1 MRRPVFPRNKEVRHI
16 WTADDLPLK
25 TTRRVHCAE
34 KTGGNLAA
42 FIVVNLISRVA
53 CCAAA
58 IKRRVAMAFSDAL
71 SAGHLA
77 GAGAVRNKG
86 AVTLENLAP
95 ALRNKKQP
103 LFFCAEQ

>member
-1 MRRPVFPRNKEVRHI
+1 M
-16 WTADDLPLK
+16 PLK
-25 TTRRVHCAE
+25 TTWRVHCAE

-71 SAGHLA
+71 SACHLA

-95 ALRNKKQP
+95 ALQNKKQP
-103 LFFCAEQ
+103 LFSALNNSRVADVLQLRERLNQPTI